1 MDVQPEH
8 RGNLSVRQPHSCD
21 VTRRRLIVNP
31 PDMPNWHAGTP
42 TTVSMTNTSVVV
54 GPSSSRACTSTH
66 PLPKSNILLNYLDN
80 LTPDKPANQICC
92 PSRRHGQG
100 VGGDGPIV
108 TRCRWR
114 AGFGGCWGNSM
125 PARLVRWDSIWG
137 WLSQLGPLEPSEPRH
152 PAKSWQQSCQ
162 HLAVVGILHSR

>member
-42 TTVSMTNTSVVV
+42 TTVSMTKTQVSLSDPAAQEPARPHIHFQSQTSCSIILIISLPTNQPTRSAVLPAVT
-54 GPSSSRACTSTH
+54 GRGGWRWSSSDTLSLAGRVRR
-66 PLPKSNILLNYLDN
+66 LL
-80 LTPDKPANQICC
+80 
-92 PSRRHGQG
+92 
-100 VGGDGPIV
+100 GD
-108 TRCRWR
+108 
-114 AGFGGCWGNSM
+114 SM

-137 WLSQLGPLEPSEPRH
+137 WLSQLDPLEPSGPRH
-152 PAKSWQQSCQ
+152 PAKS
-162 HLAVVGILHSR
+162 

>member
-1 MDVQPEH
+1 M
-8 RGNLSVRQPHSCD
+8 
-21 VTRRRLIVNP
+21 
-31 PDMPNWHAGTP
+31 
-42 TTVSMTNTSVVV
+42 
-54 GPSSSRACTSTH
+54 STH
-66 PLPKSNILLNYLDN
+66 PLPKTNILLNYLDN

-92 PSRRHGQG
+92 PSRRHGQE

-114 AGFGGCWGNSM
+114 AGFGGCCENSM

-137 WLSQLGPLEPSEPRH
+137 WLSQLDPLEPSGPRH

-162 HLAVVGILHSR
+162 QLAVVGILHSR